1 MQKFSYHTHTNS
13 FDLFDGRNSAKEMI
27 KKAEEIGYVELGIS
41 NHICCH
47 HNYPQFSPMF
57 FNDYQQA
64 EDVYKRVMEEIKT
77 EALSSKIK
85 IYVGFEVDYFPDL
98 IWQRHFE
105 KMIEHLQPDYL
116 IGSTHTLYESD
127 FDKIYHLYDK
137 NKLAAEKIKE
147 LLPNYWRNVVA
158 TIQSGYFDIIGHID
172 LLKIFGL
179 CCGPE
184 WRESK
189 QMVIEALASAKQVYE
204 LNTSGW
210 RKAGEQHPERWM
222 LEELNRRNVPVVIS
236 DDAHSTEM
244 LAQYFP
250 EAETLLESLS
260 YKKRWSMNLKS
271 SK

>member
-13 FDLFDGRNSAKEMI
+13 FGLFDGRNSAKEMI

-57 FNDYQQA
+57 FNDYRQA
-64 EDVYKRVMEEIKT
+64 EDVYKRVTEEIRT

-116 IGSTHTLYESD
+116 IGSTHTLCESD
-127 FDKIYHLYDK
+127 FGKIYNLYDK

-179 CCGPE
+179 CRGPE

-222 LEELNRRNVPVVIS
+222 LEELNRRNIPVVIS

-244 LAQYFP
+244 LAQYFT

-260 YKKRWSMNLKS
+260 YKNRWSMNLKS